1 MIRSFGRW
9 GRLKNGSRQ
18 GATEPRRKESKQ
30 RQEGQALLTFLL
42 DFLLCAFAPQRIGVS
57 LFNLL
62 KLPNLR
68 IASLYSL
75 RG

>member
-1 MIRSFGRW
+1 
-9 GRLKNGSRQ
+9 LKNGSRQ
-18 GATEPRRKESKQ
+18 GAKEPRRKGSKQ
-30 RQEGQALLTFLL
+30 RQEGQALNFLVL
-42 DFLLCAFAPQRIGVS
+42 AFLLCAFAPWRLGVS

-62 KLPNLR
+62 NLPNLR